1 MKIYNEDKT
10 KELLL
15 SDCDLEM
22 GYLTDYTEEVYH
34 EAVEHVEE
42 QGHYEVIREYP
53 SGGKDVEWIVD
64 VPKVEGREAY
74 TEIIHY
80 QTYASYPEHIL
91 LQKEYQKQVEQLK
104 QRLTDTD
111 FQAIKYA
118 EGLYTEDEYAIIRNQ
133 RQEWRDLINDLNKK
147 IRALDYQNK

>member
-64 VPKVEGREAY
+64 VSKVEGREAY

-80 QTYASYPEHIL
+80 QTYTSYPEHIL

-133 RQEWRDLINDLNKK
+133 RQEWRDLINDLNRK
-147 IRALDYQNK
+147 IKALDYQIK

>member
-64 VPKVEGREAY
+64 VPKVEGR
-74 TEIIHY
+74 
-80 QTYASYPEHIL
+80 
-91 LQKEYQKQVEQLK
+91 
-104 QRLTDTD
+104 R
-111 FQAIKYA
+111 
-118 EGLYTEDEYAIIRNQ
+118 GLYWDNSLSNIYLSRTYTITKRISKTSRTVK
-133 RQEWRDLINDLNKK
+133 NK
-147 IRALDYQNK
+147 D